1 MSYPFITL
9 DDNTEITHSELLS
22 DGSVKVTVE
31 RPVLRDFHS
40 ATCIFKKITTG
51 QFNDKSISTIG
62 RDRRTLF
69 FEINT
74 NKEGEPEKK
83 GNCEIQL
90 WDTAGQER
98 FRSITKTYYS
108 SSQGLVFIY
117 DITKR
122 ETFDNLDEWINNAK
136 ESLGNENNYL
146 IFLIG
151 NKLDLAEENPDK
163 REVTVEE
170 GESKCKENGIIWGG
184 ECSAKSYTE
193 EKLPEDRIIINTAE
207 ISEDADEDG
216 NPIDDEDSIPDNNEP
231 DEDDIDIEKV
241 RVKYFDLSLLKYV
254 IKVIVTEDGKTKVK
268 D

>member
-1 MSYPFITL
+1 MTNENEEILKIVLIGESSVGKTSIINQFIEKTFQEYLQSTVGGTFNSKLIRCEDLNKTL
-9 DDNTEITHSELLS
+9 KLEI
-22 DGSVKVTVE
+22 
-31 RPVLRDFHS
+31 
-40 ATCIFKKITTG
+40 
-51 QFNDKSISTIG
+51 
-62 RDRRTLF
+62 
-69 FEINT
+69 
-74 NKEGEPEKK
+74 
-83 GNCEIQL
+83 

-98 FRSITKTYYS
+98 YRSITKTYYS

-184 ECSAKSYTE
+184 ECSAKNYTE
-193 EKLPEDRIIINTAE
+193 EKFKQIFQNYSELIFQKVGYVSNKGEVVKNNNDEKIKKKSIKII
-207 ISEDADEDG
+207 
-216 NPIDDEDSIPDNNEP
+216 
-231 DEDDIDIEKV
+231 
-241 RVKYFDLSLLKYV
+241 
-254 IKVIVTEDGKTKVK
+254 
-268 D
+268 

>member
-1 MSYPFITL
+1 MSASEK
-9 DDNTEITHSELLS
+9 EIKYKIILLGDS
-22 DGSVKVTVE
+22 SVGK
-31 RPVLRDFHS
+31 
-40 ATCIFKKITTG
+40 TCIFKKITTG
-51 QFNDKSISTIG
+51 QYNEKSISTIG
-62 RDRRTLF
+62 MDRRTLLF
-69 FEINT
+69 DINT

-83 GNCEIQL
+83 ENCEIQL

-151 NKLDLAEENPDK
+151 NKLDLVKENPDK
-163 REVTVEE
+163 REVTTEE
-170 GESKCKENGIIWGG
+170 GENKAKESGIIWGG

-193 EKLPEDRIIINTAE
+193 EQFKEMFQNY
-207 ISEDADEDG
+207 SELIFKKVGYVSNKGEVVKNNKDE
-216 NPIDDEDSIPDNNEP
+216 
-231 DEDDIDIEKV
+231 K
-241 RVKYFDLSLLKYV
+241 
-254 IKVIVTEDGKTKVK
+254 IKKRRC
-268 D
+268 